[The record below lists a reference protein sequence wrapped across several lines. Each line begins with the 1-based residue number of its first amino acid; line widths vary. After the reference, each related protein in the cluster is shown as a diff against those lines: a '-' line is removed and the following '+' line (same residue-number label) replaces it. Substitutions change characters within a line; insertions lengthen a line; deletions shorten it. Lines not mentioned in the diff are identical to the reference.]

1 MDHRQITWV
10 VIAAYNEAA
19 MIGRVVSGVLADG
32 WKVAV
37 VDDGSRDETA
47 ANATAA
53 GAVVLRHVVN
63 LGQGAALQT
72 GIEFALG
79 RGAQRIVTFDA
90 DGQHRVEDLPA
101 MVAALDDADI
111 ALGSRHLGS
120 TEGAGSG
127 RRIFLRAATAVS
139 NKMSGVTLTDAHC
152 GFRAFRATIAP
163 MLRMRQER
171 MAHASELLG
180 LIGKSGGRVVEVPVT
195 IRYTDYSKQ
204 KGQSPLQAIRIMFD
218 HAFRR

>member
-1 MDHRQITWV
+1 MDHRQVTWV

-19 MIGRVVSGVLADG
+19 MIGRVVTGVIADG

-47 ANATAA
+47 ANAAAA

-72 GIEFALG
+72 GIEYVLG
-79 RGAQRIVTFDA
+79 RGAERVVTFDA

-101 MVAALDDADI
+101 LVAALDEADV
-111 ALGSRHLGS
+111 ALGSRHLGG
-120 TEGAGSG
+120 TEGASAG
-127 RRIFLRAATAVS
+127 RRMFLRAATTVS
-139 NKMSGVTLTDAHC
+139 NTMSGVSLTDAHC
-152 GFRAFRATIAP
+152 GFRAFRASIAP
-163 MLRMRQER
+163 KLRMQQQR

-180 LIGKSGGRVVEVPVT
+180 LIARSGARIVEVPVT
-195 IRYTDYSKQ
+195 IRYTDYSKR